1 MSPVMNKEASEF
13 NLDLSCLEEDA
24 YENGLPNQPVSRE
37 AHEQETD
44 PKDGVPTGEV
54 AGSSA
59 GSSALEKQSV
69 NPTLTDPEADNLRII
84 LQVYYHQFKQDLA
97 VIAKDLSSESLLM
110 KGVAELKELR
120 RKCDM
125 LLGAA
130 SASQNKKKL
139 FNSLIYIIEKLGTT
153 SDALIAGV
161 NLKGLTG
168 AAIAD
173 KDFQKDLCR
182 LSLKH
187 LSAREVEP
195 EVSAGMRLISLIMQV
210 NHNNTVNEI
219 GAISVAKKPVANA
232 ALPLNNSNNTKVS
245 SISKANELFKD
256 L

>member
-1 MSPVMNKEASEF
+1 MSSF
-13 NLDLSCLEEDA
+13 NNIDLSCLEEVADVTTEQA
-24 YENGLPNQPVSRE
+24 HELSNRADIYENIEGRQIGLDPSAPNTLE
-37 AHEQETD
+37 ASLRAD
-44 PKDGVPTGEV
+44 
-54 AGSSA
+54 
-59 GSSALEKQSV
+59 
-69 NPTLTDPEADNLRII
+69 DPEADNLRII
-84 LQVYYHQFKQDLA
+84 LQVYHHQFKQDLA

-153 SDALIAGV
+153 SDALTAGV

-195 EVSAGMRLISLIMQV
+195 EVSAGMRLVSLIMQV

-219 GAISVAKKPVANA
+219 GTIGVAKKPVANA

>member
-1 MSPVMNKEASEF
+1 MSSF
-13 NLDLSCLEEDA
+13 NNIDLSCLEEVEQAPGSCAVGAASDEIDENIEGRQIAADA
-24 YENGLPNQPVSRE
+24 KITSPSRE
-37 AHEQETD
+37 AVDPALGTCGSGGPEQ
-44 PKDGVPTGEV
+44 
-54 AGSSA
+54 A
-59 GSSALEKQSV
+59 
-69 NPTLTDPEADNLRII
+69 EADNLRII
-84 LQVYYHQFKQDLA
+84 LQVYHHQFKQDLA

-153 SDALIAGV
+153 SDALTAGV

-195 EVSAGMRLISLIMQV
+195 EVSAGMRLVSLIMQV
-210 NHNNTVNEI
+210 NHNNTSQNQGVLAPNAQSAVRAPLRVN
-219 GAISVAKKPVANA
+219 V
-232 ALPLNNSNNTKVS
+232 T
-245 SISKANELFKD
+245 KANEIFKD